1 MLDNHAQ
8 TLWTAGFPSIKLLF
22 RKLNATLSSAAPV
35 ERLFFLGV
43 PHLLA
48 KTEPPE
54 WPEI

>member
-54 WPEI
+54 